1 MLKQTGSSWTVNTCF
16 LLYNLRNEQKERE
29 VARGETNAFVP
40 RASKVGR
47 GFAPFLCLKRIQE
60 YDLAEVKKVVIPT
73 HLDDL
78 VNVVCPLR
86 S

>member
-1 MLKQTGSSWTVNTCF
+1 MRLFRGRQRLEEG
-16 LLYNLRNEQKERE
+16 LLL
-29 VARGETNAFVP
+29 FW
-40 RASKVGR
+40 
-47 GFAPFLCLKRIQE
+47 CLKRMQE
-60 YDLAEVKKVVIPT
+60 YDLAEVEKVVIPT